1 MFIQEAALFKI
12 NISKIIFNIIIYGIC
27 FTSFAL
33 SQETESQSL
42 STLIHDY
49 RNGVVHVGQ
58 LQDGIEPKN
67 IKWLGTAFLVDESCT
82 FVTAKHIFNN
92 ANREKLVI
100 RFQLPSDL
108 SKVRTLGAR
117 VLYEDSES
125 DLAFLKIDSFNNQ
138 PCNSKNLHSFPLLVE
153 AAKDSLVGEA
163 IFIIGYPMLSSDRNI
178 DYPAVRQGIISSTN
192 FKFSSRSMI
201 LLDLFGVPGFSGSPV
216 ILQKTGQAIG
226 VIFGPGPTK
235 RNYGFEWATPICQG
249 DYLKATG
256 TANKK

>member
-1 MFIQEAALFKI
+1 M
-12 NISKIIFNIIIYGIC
+12 FNIIIYGIC
-27 FTSFAL
+27 FSSLAL
-33 SQETESQSL
+33 SQETENQSL
-42 STLIHDY
+42 PILIHNY

-58 LQDGIEPKN
+58 LQDETETKN

-82 FVTAKHIFNN
+82 FATAKHIFNN

-108 SKVRTLGAR
+108 SKVRTLRAR
-117 VLYEDSES
+117 VLYEDSKS
-125 DLAFLKIDSFNNQ
+125 DIAFLKIDSFNNQ
-138 PCNSKNLHSFPLLVE
+138 PCNSKNLYSFPLLVE
-153 AAKDSLVGEA
+153 MAKDSLVGEA
-163 IFIIGYPMLSSDRNI
+163 IFIIGYPMLSSDQNI

-192 FKFSSRSMI
+192 IKFSSGPMI

-216 ILQKTGQAIG
+216 ILEKTGQAIG

-249 DYLKATG
+249 DYLKATE